1 MISDKVRVRFAP
13 SPTGY
18 LHVGGLR
25 TALFNFLF
33 ARHHGGY
40 FILRIEDTDRTR
52 YVPGA
57 EENLIKTLRW
67 TGLDYDEGPGVGG
80 PYGPYRQSQRLDLYA
95 EHARRLVEEG
105 HAYYCFCTPERLE
118 AMRQEQIRRKEP
130 PMYDGTCRKLS
141 RQEAE
146 ERKKAGEPYV
156 VRLKM
161 PRTGETVVEDI
172 IRGKVVFQNAV
183 VDDQVLV
190 KSDGYPTYHLASV
203 VDDHYMRITHVIRG
217 EEWLPSVPKHI
228 QLYRAFG
235 WEVPQ
240 MAHLPLLLNPDRSKL
255 SKRQGD
261 VAVEDYIRKGYLP
274 QALINF
280 VALLGWNPG
289 TEQEIF
295 TLEELIQQFS
305 LERIHKAGAVFDIQK
320 LNWLNG
326 YYIRQLPEDQ
336 LIAFLT
342 PFLERAGY
350 DVSDREKT
358 RKIILAV
365 YKGIDKGE
373 DIAEAARLFYDSE
386 VKIEEPEAREM
397 LAQPSTRTV
406 LETFLQKLDQVEGLD
421 LETFKVIMKEIQQE
435 TGIKKKALWMPLR
448 IALTGLTHGPELPLV
463 IDIFGKAEVRRRIK
477 YVLDTYL
484 ASNPEA

>member
-40 FILRIEDTDRTR
+40 FVLRIEDTDRSR

-57 EENLIKTLRW
+57 EENLIQTLRW
-67 TGLDYDEGPGVGG
+67 TGIEFDEGPGVGG
-80 PYGPYRQSQRLDLYA
+80 PYGPYRQSERLELYTQ
-95 EHARRLVEEG
+95 HARRLIEEG

-118 AMRQEQIRRKEP
+118 TMRQEQIRRQEP
-130 PMYDGTCRKLS
+130 PRYDGTCRQLS

-146 ERKKAGEPYV
+146 ERKKAGEPVV

-161 PRTGETVVEDI
+161 PQTGETVVEDL
-172 IRGKVVFQNAV
+172 IRGQVVFQNAV

-203 VDDHYMRITHVIRG
+203 VDDHYMRITHIIRG
-217 EEWLPSVPKHI
+217 EEWLPSVPKHV

-235 WEVPQ
+235 WEVPR

-320 LNWLNG
+320 LNWMNG
-326 YYIRQLPEDQ
+326 YYIRQLPEDE
-336 LIAFLT
+336 LVTFLT

-350 DVSDREKT
+350 NVSDQEKT
-358 RKIILAV
+358 RKVILAV

-373 DIAEAARLFYDSE
+373 DIAEAARLFYEQE
-386 VKIEEPEAREM
+386 VKIREPEAEEILR
-397 LAQPSTRTV
+397 QPTARTV
-406 LETFLQKLDQVEGLD
+406 LEAFLQKLDQVDTLD
-421 LETFKVIMKEIQQE
+421 LDQFKGIMKEIQQE
-435 TGIKKKALWMPLR
+435 TGIKKQALWMPIR

-463 IDIFGKAEVRRRIK
+463 IDIFGRSEVKRRVK
-477 YVLDTYL
+477 YVLDNYL
-484 ASNPEA
+484 ASRPEA